1 MAYTAAATPA
11 TEVRVNRFLA
21 QVYLIMSLGLVVT
34 ALVATWV
41 SSNARL
47 VFRVAADPWF
57 AFGLFI
63 IQIIVVIALSAATM
77 RLAPAV
83 AALLFLLYSALTGL
97 TISSIFLVYT
107 QETIGYIFWIT
118 AGTFFVTS
126 LFGLLFKRD
135 LSASGNVLFMLLL
148 GWMIAWLFSWLLPF
162 SSINWL
168 LTFLGIALFVGLT
181 AHDTQRLKQIGTQL
195 GEHPAE
201 PEYSSGSGLAVLGA
215 LTLYLD
221 FINLFLLM
229 LRASRRR

>member
-1 MAYTAAATPA
+1 MARAAAVRPVS
-11 TEVRVNRFLA
+11 EVRVNRFLA

-41 SSNARL
+41 SGNVRL
-47 VFRVAADPWF
+47 LFRIAADPWF

-63 IQIIVVIALSAATM
+63 IQIVIVIALSASAM
-77 RLAPAV
+77 RLRPAI
-83 AALLFLLYSALTGL
+83 AGLFFLLYSALTGL
-97 TISSIFLVYT
+97 TISSIFLVYS
-107 QETIGYIFWIT
+107 QEQIAYIFWIT

-135 LSASGNVLFMLLL
+135 LSAASNVLFMLLL
-148 GWMIAWLFSWLLPF
+148 GWTIAWFFSWLFPF

-168 LTFLGIALFVGLT
+168 LTFFGIALFVGLT
-181 AHDTQRLKQIGTQL
+181 AHDTQRLVKIGAQL
-195 GEHPAE
+195 DEHPAR
-201 PEYSSGSGLAVLGA
+201 GGLAVLGA

-229 LRASRRR
+229 LRARGRR

>member
-1 MAYTAAATPA
+1 MAHTAAATPA

-47 VFRVAADPWF
+47 LFRVAADPWF

-63 IQIIVVIALSAATM
+63 IQIIVVIALSAAAM

-135 LSASGNVLFMLLL
+135 LSASGNVLLMLLL

-195 GEHPAE
+195 GEHPA
-201 PEYSSGSGLAVLGA
+201 GSGLAVLGA